1 MASTHPASQNLCPFV
16 HAQTTP
22 QARKEVKRSFHSLAA
37 SSSMAS
43 SPARGVLVVVVLFL
57 AGSVSAFVVRSPLC
71 QPGSSL
77 QAGRARTHVLKAS
90 LLHELAQQ
98 WPLITLAADGASM
111 QDQLPSINIEDAK
124 ALLDSFP
131 KAPEIPANILQSI
144 PKLSLPTEL
153 PSQLQGALK
162 AAQDAT
168 PGAIDGLKNF
178 AQGLQGTVEKI
189 RQGGSVEL
197 PFLSSL
203 PSLPSVDV
211 DSIPLSGEVKAQ
223 LGALKT
229 QVGDAVGSRLSGA
242 GAVLS
247 EQLDKVLTPY
257 QPLIDQ
263 TKSQLGEKF
272 SVVSKFA
279 EKATKELSKDAE
291 TLSPALQVLRSVG
304 TPRNLFNTENLII
317 LPFWLSVILAPNNGL
332 VKRLMSSYIPVLVAA
347 LAYTWSAYLA
357 FQDPAALEGFASIS
371 DITGLGKGLGSEAG
385 TATAWAHFIAQD
397 LFVGRWIYLDGLR
410 NGVWTAHSL
419 TLAFLFGPTGI
430 LSHLATRSFVKV
442 FRWDVVDIMTA
453 GSQAVA
459 PSAAEDMA
467 KSMIKDAEKQS
478 KGALR
483 AADKQADQVLKKAK
497 AEARKIVVEARKQ
510 AEGALASEGKIMANA
525 EAQAQD
531 ILADAQ
537 KKADTLMSKAAS
549 AAPPAAAAS
558 APGPSPRPTVGPSRE

>member
-1 MASTHPASQNLCPFV
+1 MF
-16 HAQTTP
+16 
-22 QARKEVKRSFHSLAA
+22 
-37 SSSMAS
+37 
-43 SPARGVLVVVVLFL
+43 
-57 AGSVSAFVVRSPLC
+57 
-71 QPGSSL
+71 
-77 QAGRARTHVLKAS
+77 
-90 LLHELAQQ
+90 HELAQQ
-98 WPLITLAADGASM
+98 WPLITLAADGASL

-131 KAPEIPANILQSI
+131 KAPEIPANIMQSL

-168 PGAIDGLKNF
+168 PGAIDGLKGF

-197 PFLSSL
+197 PSLSSL

-223 LGALKT
+223 LGALKS

-242 GAVLS
+242 GAIIG

-257 QPLIDQ
+257 QPLIDS
-263 TKSQLGEKF
+263 TKSQLGDKF

-279 EKATKELSKDAE
+279 EKATQELSKDAE
-291 TLSPALQVLRSVG
+291 TLSPALQALRAVG
-304 TPRNLFNTENLII
+304 TPRNLFNTENLIV

-332 VKRLMSSYIPVLVAA
+332 VKGLMSSYIPVLVAA

-419 TLAFLFGPTGI
+419 SLAFLFGPTGI
-430 LSHLATRSFVKV
+430 LSHLATRSLVKI
-442 FRWDVVDIMTA
+442 FRWDVDDIMTA

-483 AADKQADQVLKKAK
+483 AADKQADQVLEKAK

-510 AEGALASEGKIMANA
+510 AEGALASEGKILANA
-525 EAQAQD
+525 EAQAQR

-549 AAPPAAAAS
+549 AAPAAATAS
-558 APGPSPRPTVGPSRE
+558 APGPSPRPSE

>member
-1 MASTHPASQNLCPFV
+1 ML
-16 HAQTTP
+16 
-22 QARKEVKRSFHSLAA
+22 
-37 SSSMAS
+37 S
-43 SPARGVLVVVVLFL
+43 SPARGVLVVIVLLL
-57 AGSVSAFVVRSPLC
+57 ACCSLSAFVARPPLR

-77 QAGRARTHVLKAS
+77 RLPQAGRRRTNALKAS

-98 WPLITLAADGASM
+98 WPLITLAADSSASL

-131 KAPEIPANILQSI
+131 KAPELPANIMQSL
-144 PKLSLPTEL
+144 PKFSLPTEL
-153 PSQLQGALK
+153 PSQVQGALK

-168 PGAIDGLKNF
+168 PGAIDGLKGF

-197 PFLSSL
+197 PSLSSL

-211 DSIPLSGEVKAQ
+211 DSIPGSGEVKAQ

-263 TKSQLGEKF
+263 TKSQLGDKF

-291 TLSPALQVLRSVG
+291 TLSPALQVLKSVG
-304 TPRNLFNTENLII
+304 TPRNLFNTENLVV

-332 VKRLMSSYIPVLVAA
+332 VKGLMSSYIPVLVAA

-357 FQDPAALEGFASIS
+357 FQDPTALEGFASIS

-410 NGVWTAHSL
+410 NGVWTVHSL
-419 TLAFLFGPTGI
+419 SLAFLFGPTGI
-430 LSHLATRSFVKV
+430 LSHLATRSLVKI
-442 FRWDVVDIMTA
+442 FRWDVADIMTA

-483 AADKQADQVLKKAK
+483 AADKQADQVLEKAK
-497 AEARKIVVEARKQ
+497 SEARKIVVDARKQ
-510 AEGALASEGKIMANA
+510 AEGALASEGKILANA
-525 EAQAQD
+525 EAQAQR

-549 AAPPAAAAS
+549 AAPAAAAAP
-558 APGPSPRPTVGPSRE
+558 APGPSPRPSE